1 MKILNRL
8 MLFAVVFSMIT
19 ACNNNENK
27 TDNSQNDTDMEDIT
41 SNPFYEVSDLPFQVP
56 DFDKIENKHFLP
68 AIKEGMKQHLE
79 EIEAIANNEEEPTFE
94 NTLVAMEKSGQMLNR
109 VYAVFNLLT
118 GANTNDVLQE
128 VQEEVSP
135 KMAAHSDAI
144 YLNEHLFERISTIYT
159 NREELDLDSESMH
172 LLKDT
177 YNKFVRA
184 GAQLDSEN
192 KEILKELNQREASL
206 STQFVNRSLKAN
218 QKAAFEVEDKELL
231 AGLSD
236 SEINSLEKDGK
247 WVIPMNNT
255 TQQPNLQDLENREI
269 RQQLFERAWS
279 RAEQNDENDTRDIV
293 KELATIRAKKSEIL
307 GFPNYSAWKLQDQMA
322 KNPEV
327 VEAFLNDLVDPTVK
341 KAKKEGEDVQALI
354 DKQGGDFKAQPYDW
368 NFYAEQI
375 RKEKY
380 DLNENEIMQYFDLY
394 KVLEDGVFY
403 AANQLY
409 GLEFSRRTDIPVYH
423 KDVRVY
429 EITEE
434 DGSIVGLFYGD
445 FFKRDNKRGG
455 AWMSNIVSQSKLLN
469 TKPVIYNVCNYT
481 KASEGSPNLI
491 SFDNV
496 ITMFHEFGHALH
508 GFFADQQY
516 PSLSGTRTP
525 RDFVEFPS
533 QINEA
538 WALEPSVL
546 KNYALHHETGEVMP
560 EELIQKIK
568 NASTF
573 NQGYALGELLAAAQL
588 DFQWHTISTDTEIK
602 DVLEFENQALENT
615 KMKMDLVPPRYR
627 SSYFMHIWGGG
638 YASSYYAYLWT
649 EMLAYDATAWFQENG
664 GMTRENGD
672 YFRKM
677 ILSRGNTKDFAE
689 LYKDFRGQE
698 PQIQPMLESRGL
710 VD

>member
-41 SNPFYEVSDLPFQVP
+41 SNPFYEISDLPFQVP

-79 EIEAIANNEEEPTFE
+79 EIEAIANSEEEPTFE

-172 LLKDT
+172 LLKDA

-218 QKAAFEVEDKELL
+218 QKAAFEVEDKKLL

-322 KNPEV
+322 KTPEV

>member
-192 KEILKELNQREASL
+192 KKILKELNQREASL